1 MIRTTPDPLA
11 LVAAVR
17 RAIQEID
24 GEIAVGESRPMTD
37 LVDAAFAARRYQM
50 MLFLAFGGAA
60 LLIAAVGI
68 YGVTAYGVSRRRREM
83 NIRAALGARA
93 SQIVGLVV
101 RQTSVPVACG
111 VVAGAVG
118 ALAIGNLVASR
129 WFEVRVRDPLVIA
142 AVAALV
148 GLVSVLTCVLA
159 ARQGLAI
166 NPAAALRDE

>member
-1 MIRTTPDPLA
+1 M
-11 LVAAVR
+11 
-17 RAIQEID
+17 
-24 GEIAVGESRPMTD
+24 
-37 LVDAAFAARRYQM
+37 
-50 MLFLAFGGAA
+50 
-60 LLIAAVGI
+60 LIAAVGM

-118 ALAIGNLVASR
+118 ALAIGNLVASLL
-129 WFEVRVRDPLVIA
+129 FEVRARDPLVIA

-166 NPAAALRDE
+166 HPASALPDE